1 MYWYY
6 FYCIILLLII
16 FISIMF
22 ILQKGCV
29 KLKDKKIY
37 FNIILTVV
45 ISYILI
51 KFIDNYNYF
60 FGIVKLLFSLLT
72 PFVIA
77 FILAY
82 ILSPI
87 VNLLE
92 RTLKTKRIV
101 SLLITYG
108 FFIALIGASLV
119 YTVPII
125 IANVSEIINQLPD
138 YAIQTQDFL
147 FKLGDSLKNVDPNTL
162 KDIGDKIMSAIPD
175 ISNLLIGS
183 LGNIF
188 NTTFSIGKF
197 IIQFVLAIVIC
208 FYILLEKE
216 KFLSFSKK
224 SVYVLLGRKFARL
237 LLEVCSILNTNIGKY
252 FSSKILDSAIVG
264 VLSAIGLYFIGAR
277 YALLFGTLIG
287 FMNLIPYIGPFLSMG
302 GAALLNLFY
311 SPKIALFSLIYL
323 FIVQQVEVAVIEPK
337 IVGGQ
342 LDMSP
347 FLTILAVTIGGG
359 FFGIPGMILSVP
371 VLGVIKIYITK
382 YIEAK
387 SKNFEEFN

>member
-1 MYWYY
+1 
-6 FYCIILLLII
+6 
-16 FISIMF
+16 MF

-51 KFIDNYNYF
+51 KFIDNYHYF
-60 FGIVKLLFSLLT
+60 FGLVKLLFSLLT

-359 FFGIPGMILSVP
+359 LFGIPGMILSVP